1 MSITII
7 TACDLRYQPV
17 AQVQQHLAASH
28 GHAHVVYSLDGR
40 ARGRK
45 FIVEDES
52 FQKHGVYQVDAQSK
66 YPTRARFKP
75 RLILEALRTLPTG
88 ARLLWLDA
96 DALPLRLV
104 ELPTQPDVL
113 LTARQP
119 IERNVTRP
127 AWLPR
132 LGWCNAGVI
141 GIRNTPAG
149 VRFVRAWAG
158 RTDEIGGDQH
168 ALNQH
173 VNPDDR
179 QLYPGEELLVDGAGV
194 YLIDGKVF
202 NNPFYPQIT
211 NDVVI
216 AHLKTERWRD
226 HLPTIIEQ
234 YCPTLLP
241 QPTGA
246 TQ

>member
-7 TACDLRYQPV
+7 TATDVRYQPV

-28 GHAHVVYSLDGR
+28 GHSHVTFSLDGR
-40 ARGRK
+40 ARGRP
-45 FIVEDES
+45 FVVEDES
-52 FQKHGVYQVDAQSK
+52 FRDHGVYSIDPKSK

-75 RLILEALRTLPTG
+75 ALILDALRRLPTG
-88 ARLLWLDA
+88 AQLLWLDA
-96 DALPLRLV
+96 DALPLRPIN
-104 ELPTQPDVL
+104 LPAQPDVI

-119 IERNVTRP
+119 VERQVTRP

-132 LGWCNAGVI
+132 LGWSNAGVI

-149 VRFVRAWAG
+149 VRFVQAWAKL
-158 RTDEIGGDQH
+158 TDELGGDQH

-179 QLYPGEELLVDGAGV
+179 QLYPGEELLVDGARV
-194 YLIDGKVF
+194 YLVDGRTH
-202 NNPFYPQIT
+202 NNPYFPRIT
-211 NDVVI
+211 DDVLIV
-216 AHLKTERWRD
+216 HLKTERWRD
-226 HLPTIIEQ
+226 HLPEIIEQ
-234 YCPTLLP
+234 YAPTMLP

-246 TQ
+246 MP